1 MFSQL
6 TLGIEFR
13 GGAEFRVSSPEATEA
28 ASLETV
34 EESGVAGEIRVQ
46 QVGNDTIRVQ
56 TEKVTPEL
64 SQAITAALAERFN
77 VSPDDVS
84 SQVIGPSW
92 GADISKKAVRAL
104 VIFLF
109 LVVIFLSLY
118 FEWKMAV
125 AAMLALLHD
134 LAITVGIYALVGFE
148 VTPATVIGFLTILGY
163 SLYDT
168 VVVFDKVKENTAG
181 IAGGSRMT
189 YSDAANLAV
198 NQTIVRSINTSIVA
212 LLPIGAI
219 LFAGVV
225 LLGAGP
231 LKDLALAL
239 FVGVAVGTY
248 SSIFIATPHARE
260 PEGARA
266 RHAGAG
272 PPRPGAR
279 GWPSEDA
286 HRQSGCD
293 HGGGRVGRGARG
305 PAAGARDRRSRRSR
319 RRSAERPAARGRV
332 HPQPAQAEEQEPS
345 RRQEASLVTTEL
357 GGLDLTALLLERIR
371 DVPDYPK
378 PGILFKDIAPL
389 LADHVA
395 FAGAVDAIVNH
406 HGRGTVDKVVGIEAR
421 GFILAAPVAYHT
433 GAGFVPVRKKGKL
446 PGATLETS
454 YALEYGEATLEVA
467 ADAFEPGDRVLI
479 VDDVLATGGTVEATI
494 DLVRRAGADVVGLS
508 VLMELS
514 FLPGRERLSRVDGPP
529 LHTLLTV

>member
-1 MFSQL
+1 MALVGARLYRGEVSYDFVGHWRRWYTISAIFLVISIAALVFSQL

-28 ASLETV
+28 ASLDTV
-34 EESGVAGEIRVQ
+34 EKSGVAGEIRVQ

-168 VVVFDKVKENTAG
+168 VVVFDKVRENTAG

-189 YSDAANLAV
+189 YSEAANLAV

-248 SSIFIATPHARE
+248 SSIFIATPMLANLKERE
-260 PEGARA
+260 PAMQALARRVQARGGGPAKTLTGGRGATTVADESVEAPEDQQPEPATAGAVARGGARPSD
-266 RHAGAG
+266 R
-272 PPRPGAR
+272 RPGAGSTR
-279 GWPSEDA
+279 NQPKRKNKS
-286 HRQSGCD
+286 RP
-293 HGGGRVGRGARG
+293 GGKK
-305 PAAGARDRRSRRSR
+305 RR
-319 RRSAERPAARGRV
+319 
-332 HPQPAQAEEQEPS
+332 
-345 RRQEASLVTTEL
+345 
-357 GGLDLTALLLERIR
+357 
-371 DVPDYPK
+371 
-378 PGILFKDIAPL
+378 
-389 LADHVA
+389 
-395 FAGAVDAIVNH
+395 
-406 HGRGTVDKVVGIEAR
+406 
-421 GFILAAPVAYHT
+421 
-433 GAGFVPVRKKGKL
+433 
-446 PGATLETS
+446 
-454 YALEYGEATLEVA
+454 
-467 ADAFEPGDRVLI
+467 
-479 VDDVLATGGTVEATI
+479 
-494 DLVRRAGADVVGLS
+494 
-508 VLMELS
+508 
-514 FLPGRERLSRVDGPP
+514 
-529 LHTLLTV
+529 

>member
-1 MFSQL
+1 MSRMGSLGARLYRGEVSYDFVGRRKRWYAVSAIFLLVSIFALLFFRL

-13 GGAEFRVSSPEATEA
+13 GGAEFRVASPDATEA
-28 ASLETV
+28 AVLETV
-34 EESGVAGEIRVQ
+34 QESGVAGEIRVQ

-56 TEKVTPEL
+56 TEKLTTDE
-64 SQAITAALAERFN
+64 SEEISSSLAERFN
-77 VSPDDVS
+77 VARDDVS

-134 LAITVGIYALVGFE
+134 LAITVGIYALSGFE

-168 VVVFDKVKENTAG
+168 VVVFDKVRENTAG

-248 SSIFIATPHARE
+248 SSIFIATPLLANLKERE
-260 PEGARA
+260 PAMQALARRVQARGGGPAKTLTGTRSGTTVADEPVEAGEDQQPEPATAGAVARGGARPSD
-266 RHAGAG
+266 R
-272 PPRPGAR
+272 RPGAASTR
-279 GWPSEDA
+279 NQPKRKNKS
-286 HRQSGCD
+286 RP
-293 HGGGRVGRGARG
+293 GGKK
-305 PAAGARDRRSRRSR
+305 RR
-319 RRSAERPAARGRV
+319 
-332 HPQPAQAEEQEPS
+332 
-345 RRQEASLVTTEL
+345 
-357 GGLDLTALLLERIR
+357 
-371 DVPDYPK
+371 
-378 PGILFKDIAPL
+378 
-389 LADHVA
+389 
-395 FAGAVDAIVNH
+395 
-406 HGRGTVDKVVGIEAR
+406 
-421 GFILAAPVAYHT
+421 
-433 GAGFVPVRKKGKL
+433 
-446 PGATLETS
+446 
-454 YALEYGEATLEVA
+454 
-467 ADAFEPGDRVLI
+467 
-479 VDDVLATGGTVEATI
+479 
-494 DLVRRAGADVVGLS
+494 
-508 VLMELS
+508 
-514 FLPGRERLSRVDGPP
+514 
-529 LHTLLTV
+529 

>member
-1 MFSQL
+1 MTLVGARLYRGEVSYDFVGHWRRWYTISAIFLVISILALVFSQL

-28 ASLETV
+28 ASLDTV
-34 EESGVAGEIRVQ
+34 EKSGVAGEIRVQ

-104 VIFLF
+104 VIFLV

-168 VVVFDKVKENTAG
+168 VVVFDKVRENTAG

-189 YSDAANLAV
+189 YSEAANLAV

-248 SSIFIATPHARE
+248 SSIFIATPMLANLKERE
-260 PEGARA
+260 PAMQALARRVQARGGGPAKPVTGSRGATTGDDESVEAPEDQQPEPATAGAVARGGARPSD
-266 RHAGAG
+266 R
-272 PPRPGAR
+272 RPGAGSTR
-279 GWPSEDA
+279 NQPKRKNKS
-286 HRQSGCD
+286 RP
-293 HGGGRVGRGARG
+293 GGKK
-305 PAAGARDRRSRRSR
+305 RR
-319 RRSAERPAARGRV
+319 
-332 HPQPAQAEEQEPS
+332 
-345 RRQEASLVTTEL
+345 
-357 GGLDLTALLLERIR
+357 
-371 DVPDYPK
+371 
-378 PGILFKDIAPL
+378 
-389 LADHVA
+389 
-395 FAGAVDAIVNH
+395 
-406 HGRGTVDKVVGIEAR
+406 
-421 GFILAAPVAYHT
+421 
-433 GAGFVPVRKKGKL
+433 
-446 PGATLETS
+446 
-454 YALEYGEATLEVA
+454 
-467 ADAFEPGDRVLI
+467 
-479 VDDVLATGGTVEATI
+479 
-494 DLVRRAGADVVGLS
+494 
-508 VLMELS
+508 
-514 FLPGRERLSRVDGPP
+514 
-529 LHTLLTV
+529 

>member
-1 MFSQL
+1 MSRMALVGARLYRGEVSYDFVGRWRRWYTISAIFLVISILALVFSQL

-13 GGAEFRVSSPEATEA
+13 GGAEFRVSSPEATES

-125 AAMLALLHD
+125 AAMVALLHD

-189 YSDAANLAV
+189 YSEAANLAV

-248 SSIFIATPHARE
+248 SSIFIATPMLANLKERE
-260 PEGARA
+260 PAMQALARRVAARGGAPAKTITGSRGA
-266 RHAGAG
+266 ATVADESVEAPEDQQPEPATAGAVARG
-272 PPRPGAR
+272 AARPGDRRPGAGSTR
-279 GWPSEDA
+279 NQPKRKNKS
-286 HRQSGCD
+286 RP
-293 HGGGRVGRGARG
+293 GGKK
-305 PAAGARDRRSRRSR
+305 RR
-319 RRSAERPAARGRV
+319 
-332 HPQPAQAEEQEPS
+332 
-345 RRQEASLVTTEL
+345 
-357 GGLDLTALLLERIR
+357 
-371 DVPDYPK
+371 
-378 PGILFKDIAPL
+378 
-389 LADHVA
+389 
-395 FAGAVDAIVNH
+395 
-406 HGRGTVDKVVGIEAR
+406 
-421 GFILAAPVAYHT
+421 
-433 GAGFVPVRKKGKL
+433 
-446 PGATLETS
+446 
-454 YALEYGEATLEVA
+454 
-467 ADAFEPGDRVLI
+467 
-479 VDDVLATGGTVEATI
+479 
-494 DLVRRAGADVVGLS
+494 
-508 VLMELS
+508 
-514 FLPGRERLSRVDGPP
+514 
-529 LHTLLTV
+529 

>member
-13 GGAEFRVSSPEATEA
+13 GGAEFRVSSPEATEQTA
-28 ASLETV
+28 LETV
-34 EESGVAGEIRVQ
+34 EDSGVAGEIRVQ

-64 SQAITAALAERFN
+64 SQAITAALAERCN

-168 VVVFDKVKENTAG
+168 VVVFDKVRENTAG

-248 SSIFIATPHARE
+248 SSIFIATPMLANLKERE
-260 PEGARA
+260 PAMQALARRVQARGGGPAKTLTGGRSATTVADDSVGATEDQQPEPATAGAVARGGARPSD
-266 RHAGAG
+266 R
-272 PPRPGAR
+272 RPGAGSTR
-279 GWPSEDA
+279 NQPKRKNKS
-286 HRQSGCD
+286 RP
-293 HGGGRVGRGARG
+293 GGKK
-305 PAAGARDRRSRRSR
+305 RR
-319 RRSAERPAARGRV
+319 
-332 HPQPAQAEEQEPS
+332 
-345 RRQEASLVTTEL
+345 
-357 GGLDLTALLLERIR
+357 
-371 DVPDYPK
+371 
-378 PGILFKDIAPL
+378 
-389 LADHVA
+389 
-395 FAGAVDAIVNH
+395 
-406 HGRGTVDKVVGIEAR
+406 
-421 GFILAAPVAYHT
+421 
-433 GAGFVPVRKKGKL
+433 
-446 PGATLETS
+446 
-454 YALEYGEATLEVA
+454 
-467 ADAFEPGDRVLI
+467 
-479 VDDVLATGGTVEATI
+479 
-494 DLVRRAGADVVGLS
+494 
-508 VLMELS
+508 
-514 FLPGRERLSRVDGPP
+514 
-529 LHTLLTV
+529 